1 MKMKKILIIILVL
14 FIGMYMFYYMNKK
27 EDNNIINNFEEDR
40 YVFISYIDYSYL
52 KGKDENILKE
62 EINKMV
68 LNIKENNFNGIIL
81 QVRAFSDAIYYSKI
95 FSPSLHI
102 VNNENDKLKLD
113 MLDYFIKLSHENNI
127 KLIAWINPYRIRSNN
142 DISSIS
148 GNNIVNKYLN
158 TSSVEIKNGIYFN
171 PAKDEVLD
179 LIIKGVLEIVKNYDV
194 DGILYDDYFYPSK
207 TCDLNDY
214 KLYKINGGL
223 KSLEDFRRD
232 NINKLI
238 RKTYEKIKEVNSDV
252 LFGISPSGNMNNNY
266 NAEYLDINYLIE
278 NKIVD
283 FIMPQIYYGFNNTS
297 LPFTSTVNSWSN
309 LVKDTNIKFYV
320 ALALYKSG
328 LEDKYAKTGIN
339 EWINNNDIIS
349 KQIIV
354 SRNTYNYEGFSIF
367 RYDYL
372 FNSKKDNKQLLDEV
386 FYVKK
391 LLKINFK
398 SFYL

>member
-1 MKMKKILIIILVL
+1 MKKILIIILVL

-27 EDNNIINNFEEDR
+27 EDNNITNNFEEDR
-40 YVFISYIDYSYL
+40 YMFISYIDYSYL
-52 KGKDENILKE
+52 KGKDENSLKE
-62 EINKMV
+62 EIDKIV
-68 LNIKENNFNGIIL
+68 LNIKNSNFNGIIL

-283 FIMPQIYYGFNNTS
+283 FIMPQIYYGFDNTN
-297 LPFTSTVNSWSN
+297 LPFVNTVNSWSN

-391 LLKINFK
+391 LLKNKF
-398 SFYL
+398 

>member
-1 MKMKKILIIILVL
+1 MKKILIIILVL

-95 FSPSLHI
+95 FSPSLYI

-113 MLDYFIKLSHENNI
+113 ILDYFIKLSHENNI

-207 TCDLNDY
+207 TCDLKDY
-214 KLYKINGGL
+214 ELYKTQGGTN
-223 KSLEDFRRD
+223 SLEDFRRD

-283 FIMPQIYYGFNNTS
+283 FIMPQIYYGFDNTN
-297 LPFTSTVNSWSN
+297 LPFVNTVNSWSN

-391 LLKINFK
+391 LLKNKF
-398 SFYL
+398 

>member
-1 MKMKKILIIILVL
+1 MKKILIIILVL

-207 TCDLNDY
+207 TCDLKDY
-214 KLYKINGGL
+214 ELYKTQGGTN
-223 KSLEDFRRD
+223 SLEDFRRD

-238 RKTYEKIKEVNSDV
+238 RKTYENIKEVNSDV

-283 FIMPQIYYGFNNTS
+283 FIMPQIYYGFDNTN
-297 LPFTSTVNSWSN
+297 LPFVNTVNSWSN

-391 LLKINFK
+391 LLKNKF
-398 SFYL
+398 

>member
-1 MKMKKILIIILVL
+1 MKKILIIILVL
-14 FIGMYMFYYMNKK
+14 FIGMYMFYYM
-27 EDNNIINNFEEDR
+27 
-40 YVFISYIDYSYL
+40 
-52 KGKDENILKE
+52 
-62 EINKMV
+62 NKMV

-95 FSPSLHI
+95 FSPSLYI

-148 GNNIVNKYLN
+148 DNNIVNKYLN

-214 KLYKINGGL
+214 KLYKLNGGL

-283 FIMPQIYYGFNNTS
+283 FIMPQIYYGFDNTN
-297 LPFTSTVNSWSN
+297 LPFVNTVNSWSN

-328 LEDKYAKTGIN
+328 LEDKYAKVGIN

-391 LLKINFK
+391 LLKNKF
-398 SFYL
+398 

>member
-1 MKMKKILIIILVL
+1 
-14 FIGMYMFYYMNKK
+14 MFYYMNKK

-95 FSPSLHI
+95 FSPSLYI

-214 KLYKINGGL
+214 KLYKLNGGL

-283 FIMPQIYYGFNNTS
+283 FIMPQIYYGFDNTN
-297 LPFTSTVNSWSN
+297 LPFVNTVNSWSN

-391 LLKINFK
+391 LLKNKF
-398 SFYL
+398 

>member
-1 MKMKKILIIILVL
+1 MKKILIIILVL

-81 QVRAFSDAIYYSKI
+81 QVRAFSDVIYYSKI
-95 FSPSLHI
+95 FSPSLYI

-283 FIMPQIYYGFNNTS
+283 FIMPQIYYGFDNTN
-297 LPFTSTVNSWSN
+297 LPFVNTVNSWSN

-391 LLKINFK
+391 LLKNKF
-398 SFYL
+398 

>member
-1 MKMKKILIIILVL
+1 
-14 FIGMYMFYYMNKK
+14 MFYYMNKK

-52 KGKDENILKE
+52 KGKDEKILKE

-179 LIIKGVLEIVKNYDV
+179 LIINGVLEIVKNYDV

-214 KLYKINGGL
+214 KLYKLNGGL

-283 FIMPQIYYGFNNTS
+283 FIMPQIYYGFDNTN
-297 LPFTSTVNSWSN
+297 LPFVDTVNSWSN

-391 LLKINFK
+391 LLKNKF
-398 SFYL
+398 

>member
-1 MKMKKILIIILVL
+1 
-14 FIGMYMFYYMNKK
+14 MFYYMNKK

-158 TSSVEIKNGIYFN
+158 TSSVEVKNGIYFN

-214 KLYKINGGL
+214 KLYKLNGGL

-283 FIMPQIYYGFNNTS
+283 FIMPQIYYGFDNSN
-297 LPFTSTVNSWSN
+297 LPFVNTVNSWSN

-320 ALALYKSG
+320 ALALYKAG

-391 LLKINFK
+391 LLKNKF
-398 SFYL
+398 

>member
-1 MKMKKILIIILVL
+1 MKKILIIILVL

-95 FSPSLHI
+95 FSPSLYI

-158 TSSVEIKNGIYFN
+158 TSNVEIKNGIYFN

-179 LIIKGVLEIVKNYDV
+179 LIINGVLEIVKNYDV

-283 FIMPQIYYGFNNTS
+283 FIMPQIYYGFDNTN
-297 LPFTSTVNSWSN
+297 LPFVNTVNSWSN

-391 LLKINFK
+391 LLKNKF
-398 SFYL
+398 

>member
-1 MKMKKILIIILVL
+1 
-14 FIGMYMFYYMNKK
+14 MFYYMNKK

-95 FSPSLHI
+95 FSPSLYI

-158 TSSVEIKNGIYFN
+158 TSSVEVKNGIYFN

-214 KLYKINGGL
+214 KLYKLNGGL

-283 FIMPQIYYGFNNTS
+283 FIMPQIYYGFDNTN
-297 LPFTSTVNSWSN
+297 LPFVNTVNSWSN

-391 LLKINFK
+391 LLKNKF
-398 SFYL
+398 

>member
-1 MKMKKILIIILVL
+1 MKKILIIILVL

-27 EDNNIINNFEEDR
+27 EDYDDVELHLF
-40 YVFISYIDYSYL
+40 
-52 KGKDENILKE
+52 GDENILKE

-207 TCDLNDY
+207 TCDLKDY
-214 KLYKINGGL
+214 ELYKTQGGT

-238 RKTYEKIKEVNSDV
+238 TKTYEKIKEIKKDV

-266 NAEYLDINYLIE
+266 NDEYLDINYLIE
-278 NKIVD
+278 NKIID
-283 FIMPQIYYGFNNTS
+283 FIMPQIYYGFDNTN
-297 LPFTSTVNSWSN
+297 LPFVNTVNSWSN

-391 LLKINFK
+391 LLKNKF
-398 SFYL
+398 

>member
-1 MKMKKILIIILVL
+1 MKKILIIILVL

-391 LLKINFK
+391 LLKNKF
-398 SFYL
+398 

>member
-1 MKMKKILIIILVL
+1 MKKILIIILVL

-95 FSPSLHI
+95 FSPSLYI

-194 DGILYDDYFYPSK
+194 YASK
-207 TCDLNDY
+207 TCDLKDY
-214 KLYKINGGL
+214 ELYKTQGGTN
-223 KSLEDFRRD
+223 SLEDFRRD

-283 FIMPQIYYGFNNTS
+283 FIMPQIYYGFDNTN
-297 LPFTSTVNSWSN
+297 LPFVNTVNSWSN

-391 LLKINFK
+391 LLKNKF
-398 SFYL
+398 

>member
-1 MKMKKILIIILVL
+1 MKKILIIILVL

-148 GNNIVNKYLN
+148 DNNIVNKYLN

-283 FIMPQIYYGFNNTS
+283 FIMPQIYYGFDNTN
-297 LPFTSTVNSWSN
+297 LPFVNTVNSWSN

-328 LEDKYAKTGIN
+328 LEDRYAKDGIN
-339 EWINNNDIIS
+339 EWINNSDIIT

-354 SRNTYNYEGFSIF
+354 SRNTYNYKGFSLF
-367 RYDYL
+367 RYDYF
-372 FNSKKDNKQLLDEV
+372 FNDEKNNKQLVDEV
-386 FYVKK
+386 FYVKN
-391 LLKINFK
+391 LLKG
-398 SFYL
+398 

>member
-1 MKMKKILIIILVL
+1 MKKILIIILVL

-95 FSPSLHI
+95 FSPSLYI

-158 TSSVEIKNGIYFN
+158 TSSVEVKNGIYFN

-214 KLYKINGGL
+214 KLYKLNGGL

-283 FIMPQIYYGFNNTS
+283 FIMPQIYYGFDNTN
-297 LPFTSTVNSWSN
+297 LPFVNTVNSWSN

-391 LLKINFK
+391 LLKNKF
-398 SFYL
+398 

>member
-1 MKMKKILIIILVL
+1 MKKILIIILVL

-95 FSPSLHI
+95 FSPSLYI

-238 RKTYEKIKEVNSDV
+238 RKTYEKLKEVNSDV

-283 FIMPQIYYGFNNTS
+283 FIMPQIYYGFDNTN
-297 LPFTSTVNSWSN
+297 LPFVNTVNSWSN

-391 LLKINFK
+391 LLKNKF
-398 SFYL
+398 

>member
-1 MKMKKILIIILVL
+1 MKKILIIILVL

-40 YVFISYIDYSYL
+40 YVFIAYIDYSYL

-102 VNNENDKLKLD
+102 VNNEDDKLKLD

-207 TCDLNDY
+207 TCDLKDY
-214 KLYKINGGL
+214 ELYKTQGGTN
-223 KSLEDFRRD
+223 SLEDFRRD

-283 FIMPQIYYGFNNTS
+283 FIMPQIYYGFDNTN
-297 LPFTSTVNSWSN
+297 LPFVNTVNSWSN

-391 LLKINFK
+391 LLKNKF
-398 SFYL
+398 

>member
-1 MKMKKILIIILVL
+1 MKKILIIILVL

-207 TCDLNDY
+207 TCDLKDY
-214 KLYKINGGL
+214 ELYKTQGGT

-238 RKTYEKIKEVNSDV
+238 TKTYEKIKEIKKDV

-266 NAEYLDINYLIE
+266 NDEYLDINYLIE
-278 NKIVD
+278 NKIID
-283 FIMPQIYYGFNNTS
+283 FIIPQIYYGFDNTN
-297 LPFTSTVNSWSN
+297 LPFVNTVNSWSN

-391 LLKINFK
+391 LLKNKF
-398 SFYL
+398 

>member
-1 MKMKKILIIILVL
+1 MKKILIIILVL

-207 TCDLNDY
+207 TCDLKDY
-214 KLYKINGGL
+214 ELYKTQGGTN
-223 KSLEDFRRD
+223 SLEDFRRD

-283 FIMPQIYYGFNNTS
+283 FIMPQIYYGFDNTN
-297 LPFTSTVNSWSN
+297 LPFVNSVNSWSN

-391 LLKINFK
+391 LLKNKF
-398 SFYL
+398 

>member
-1 MKMKKILIIILVL
+1 MKKILIIILVL

-52 KGKDENILKE
+52 KGKDENLLKE

-95 FSPSLHI
+95 FSPSLYI

-113 MLDYFIKLSHENNI
+113 MLDYFIKKSHENNI

-238 RKTYEKIKEVNSDV
+238 RKTYEKIKEVKSDV

-283 FIMPQIYYGFNNTS
+283 FIMPQIYYGFDNTN
-297 LPFTSTVNSWSN
+297 LPFVNTVNSWSN

-391 LLKINFK
+391 LLKNKF
-398 SFYL
+398 

>member
-1 MKMKKILIIILVL
+1 MKKILIIILVL

-95 FSPSLHI
+95 FSPSLYI

-171 PAKDEVLD
+171 PANDEVLD

-283 FIMPQIYYGFNNTS
+283 FIMPQIYYGFDNTN
-297 LPFTSTVNSWSN
+297 LPFVNTVNSWSN

-391 LLKINFK
+391 LLKNKF
-398 SFYL
+398 

>member
-1 MKMKKILIIILVL
+1 MKKILIIILVL

-40 YVFISYIDYSYL
+40 YVFIAYIDYSYL

-95 FSPSLHI
+95 FSPSLYI

-207 TCDLNDY
+207 TCDLKDY
-214 KLYKINGGL
+214 ELYKTQGGTN
-223 KSLEDFRRD
+223 SLEDFRRD

-283 FIMPQIYYGFNNTS
+283 FIMPQIYYGFDNTN
-297 LPFTSTVNSWSN
+297 LPFVNTVNSWSN

-391 LLKINFK
+391 LLKNKF
-398 SFYL
+398 

>member
-1 MKMKKILIIILVL
+1 MKKILIIILVL

-95 FSPSLHI
+95 FSPSLYI

-148 GNNIVNKYLN
+148 DNNIVNKYLN

-214 KLYKINGGL
+214 KLYKLNGGL

-283 FIMPQIYYGFNNTS
+283 FIMPQIYYGFDNTN
-297 LPFTSTVNSWSN
+297 LPFVNTVNSWSN

-391 LLKINFK
+391 LLKNKF
-398 SFYL
+398 

>member
-1 MKMKKILIIILVL
+1 
-14 FIGMYMFYYMNKK
+14 MFYYMNKK

-207 TCDLNDY
+207 TCDLKDY
-214 KLYKINGGL
+214 ELYKTQGGTN
-223 KSLEDFRRD
+223 SLEDFRRD

-283 FIMPQIYYGFNNTS
+283 FIMPQIYYGFDNTN
-297 LPFTSTVNSWSN
+297 LPFVNTVNSWSN

-391 LLKINFK
+391 LLKNKF
-398 SFYL
+398 

>member
-1 MKMKKILIIILVL
+1 MKKILIIILVL

-95 FSPSLHI
+95 FSPSLYI

-148 GNNIVNKYLN
+148 DNNIVNKYLN

-207 TCDLNDY
+207 TCDLKDY
-214 KLYKINGGL
+214 ELYKTQGGTN
-223 KSLEDFRRD
+223 SLEDFRRD

-283 FIMPQIYYGFNNTS
+283 FIMPQIYYGFDNTN
-297 LPFTSTVNSWSN
+297 LPFVNTVNSWSN

-391 LLKINFK
+391 LLKNKF
-398 SFYL
+398 

>member
-1 MKMKKILIIILVL
+1 
-14 FIGMYMFYYMNKK
+14 MFYYMKKK

-207 TCDLNDY
+207 TCDLKDY
-214 KLYKINGGL
+214 ELYKTQGGTN
-223 KSLEDFRRD
+223 SLEDFRRD

-238 RKTYEKIKEVNSDV
+238 RKTYENIKEVNSDV

-283 FIMPQIYYGFNNTS
+283 FIMPQIYYGFDNTN
-297 LPFTSTVNSWSN
+297 LPFVNTVNSWSN

-391 LLKINFK
+391 LLKNKF
-398 SFYL
+398 

>member
-1 MKMKKILIIILVL
+1 MKKILIIILVL

-207 TCDLNDY
+207 TCDLKDY
-214 KLYKINGGL
+214 ELYKTQGGTN
-223 KSLEDFRRD
+223 SLEDFRRD

-283 FIMPQIYYGFNNTS
+283 FIMPQIYYGFDNTN
-297 LPFTSTVNSWSN
+297 LPFVNTVNSWSN

-328 LEDKYAKTGIN
+328 LEDKYAKVGIN

-391 LLKINFK
+391 LLKNKF
-398 SFYL
+398 

>member
-1 MKMKKILIIILVL
+1 MKKILIIILVL

-95 FSPSLHI
+95 FSPSLYI

-171 PAKDEVLD
+171 PANDEVLD

-214 KLYKINGGL
+214 KLYKLNGGL

-238 RKTYEKIKEVNSDV
+238 RKTYENIKEVNSDV

-283 FIMPQIYYGFNNTS
+283 FIMPQIYYGFDNTN
-297 LPFTSTVNSWSN
+297 LPFVNTVNSWSN

-391 LLKINFK
+391 LLKNKF
-398 SFYL
+398 

>member
-1 MKMKKILIIILVL
+1 MKKILIIILVL

-95 FSPSLHI
+95 FSPSLYI

-207 TCDLNDY
+207 TCDLKDY
-214 KLYKINGGL
+214 ELYKTQGGTN
-223 KSLEDFRRD
+223 SLEDFRRD

-283 FIMPQIYYGFNNTS
+283 FIMPQIYYGFDNTN
-297 LPFTSTVNSWSN
+297 LPFVNTVNSWSN

-328 LEDKYAKTGIN
+328 LEDKYAKAGIN

-391 LLKINFK
+391 LLKNKF
-398 SFYL
+398 

>member
-1 MKMKKILIIILVL
+1 MKKILIIIIVL

-52 KGKDENILKE
+52 KGKDEKILKE

-95 FSPSLHI
+95 FSPSLYI

-207 TCDLNDY
+207 TCDLKDY
-214 KLYKINGGL
+214 ELYKTQGGTN
-223 KSLEDFRRD
+223 SLEDFRRD

-283 FIMPQIYYGFNNTS
+283 FIMPQIYYGFDNTN
-297 LPFTSTVNSWSN
+297 LPFVNTVNSWSN

-386 FYVKK
+386 FYIKK
-391 LLKINFK
+391 LLKNKF
-398 SFYL
+398 

>member
-1 MKMKKILIIILVL
+1 MKKILIIILVL

-95 FSPSLHI
+95 FSPSLYI

-207 TCDLNDY
+207 TCDLKDY
-214 KLYKINGGL
+214 ELYKTQGGTN
-223 KSLEDFRRD
+223 SLEDFRRD

-238 RKTYEKIKEVNSDV
+238 RKTYENIKEVNSDV

-278 NKIVD
+278 NRIVD
-283 FIMPQIYYGFNNTS
+283 FIMPQIYYGFDNTN
-297 LPFTSTVNSWSN
+297 LPFVNTVNSWSN

-391 LLKINFK
+391 LLKNKF
-398 SFYL
+398 

>member
-1 MKMKKILIIILVL
+1 MKKILIIILVL

-95 FSPSLHI
+95 FSPSLYI

-214 KLYKINGGL
+214 KLYKLNGGL

-266 NAEYLDINYLIE
+266 NAEYLDINYLIK

-283 FIMPQIYYGFNNTS
+283 FIMPQIYYGFDNTN
-297 LPFTSTVNSWSN
+297 LPFVNTVNSWSN

-391 LLKINFK
+391 LLKNKF
-398 SFYL
+398 

>member
-1 MKMKKILIIILVL
+1 MKKILIIILVL

-95 FSPSLHI
+95 FSPSLYI

-391 LLKINFK
+391 LLKNKF
-398 SFYL
+398 

>member
-1 MKMKKILIIILVL
+1 MKKILIIILVL

-52 KGKDENILKE
+52 KGKDEKILKE

-95 FSPSLHI
+95 FSPSLYI

-148 GNNIVNKYLN
+148 DNNIVNKYLN

-214 KLYKINGGL
+214 KLYKLNGGL

-283 FIMPQIYYGFNNTS
+283 FIMPQIYYGFDNTN
-297 LPFTSTVNSWSN
+297 LPFVNTVNSWSN

-391 LLKINFK
+391 LLKNKF
-398 SFYL
+398 

>member
-1 MKMKKILIIILVL
+1 MKKILIIILVL

-214 KLYKINGGL
+214 KLYKLNGGL

-238 RKTYEKIKEVNSDV
+238 RKTYEKIKEVKSDV

-283 FIMPQIYYGFNNTS
+283 FIMPQIYYGFDNTN
-297 LPFTSTVNSWSN
+297 LPFVNTVNSWSN

-391 LLKINFK
+391 LLKNKF
-398 SFYL
+398 

>member
-1 MKMKKILIIILVL
+1 MKKILIIILVL

-148 GNNIVNKYLN
+148 ENNVVYKYLN

-214 KLYKINGGL
+214 KLYKINGGS

-283 FIMPQIYYGFNNTS
+283 FIMPQIYYGFDNTN
-297 LPFTSTVNSWSN
+297 LPFVNTVNSWSN

-391 LLKINFK
+391 LLKNKF
-398 SFYL
+398 

>member
-1 MKMKKILIIILVL
+1 MKKILIIILVL

-95 FSPSLHI
+95 FSSSLYI

-214 KLYKINGGL
+214 KLYKLNGGL

-283 FIMPQIYYGFNNTS
+283 FIMPQIYYGFDNTN
-297 LPFTSTVNSWSN
+297 LPFVNTVNSWSN

-391 LLKINFK
+391 LLKNKF
-398 SFYL
+398 